1 MAVAEITKEQREQL
15 KLYFEETK
23 PLGKLLATQ
32 RSRRVA
38 RGYSIE
44 SGEEETRG
52 ATGRTVVQERGPL
65 AFKSVHPV
73 MPLTE
78 VEEALLAWSACGP
91 NGMVNWD
98 IAVNGGFHE
107 LTIVSGRTVP
117 TPGNSWASDL
127 LVVNDSGSYVYN
139 PGQEREKMVEIEGEE
154 DYDKVLGWYREG
166 MHRVLDGRPDI
177 DWATRAPG
185 APNATLFGP
194 YQFNL
199 NRDGTTWFIPVTD
212 VGFLYFSF
220 LLNFFDFWHLYFVDD
235 QTGEPAGVGQWVREG
250 QLEFP
255 VTIATYDWFM
265 FQVETYP
272 AGAMVQNMR
281 LAAESMGLGNW
292 VFCGYFDD
300 VLMGAY
306 PNVARGLQFHCEPI
320 NEKAPLA
327 TGALKI
333 FGKEGI
339 KEAQYV
345 PSPRFPDGESIIKFH
360 LDEKYS
366 KGHVMSPGDDNWM
379 LTHGGPFN
387 AQTVRAILEHPRSK
401 VSDYAI
407 EASIAFIDYCV
418 DRYGSCPPY
427 INPMQCNFGTVVH
440 HVDEAFYEKYY
451 SGANIT
457 PQIRDHMQRWH

>member
-1 MAVAEITKEQREQL
+1 MAVAEITKEQHEQL
-15 KLYFEETK
+15 KLFFEETR
-23 PLGKLLATQ
+23 PLGQLLATT

-38 RGYSIE
+38 RGYAIE
-44 SGEEETRG
+44 SGIEEPRG
-52 ATGRTVVQERGPL
+52 ATGRNVVQERGPL
-65 AFKSVHPV
+65 AFKSEHPV
-73 MPLTE
+73 LPLTE
-78 VEEALLAWSACGP
+78 LEEAVICWAACGP

-107 LTIVSGRTVP
+107 LTIIAGRTCP
-117 TPGNSWASDL
+117 TPGNSHSTDL
-127 LVVNDSGSYVYN
+127 LVINDSGSYVYN
-139 PGQEREKMVEIEGEE
+139 PGEERERAVEIQGEE
-154 DYDKVLGWYREG
+154 DYGKVLRWYREG
-166 MHRVLDGRPDI
+166 LHRVLDGRPDI

-185 APNATLFGP
+185 APNATMFGP

-199 NRDGTTWFIPVTD
+199 NRDGQTWFIPITD
-212 VGFLYFSF
+212 IGFLYFSF

-255 VTIATYDWFM
+255 VTISTYDQFM
-265 FQVETYP
+265 FQVEMYP
-272 AGAMVQNMR
+272 AGGTVQNMR
-281 LAAESMGLGNW
+281 LAAEAMGLGNW

-306 PNVARGLQFHCEPI
+306 PDVARGLQFRCEPP

-360 LDEKYS
+360 LEEKYG
-366 KGHVMSPGDDNWM
+366 KGHTMSPGDDNWI
-379 LTHGGPFN
+379 LTHGGPFK
-387 AQTVRAILEHPRSK
+387 ADTFRSILEHPRSK

-418 DRYGSCPPY
+418 DRYGQCPPY
-427 INPMQCNFGTVVH
+427 INPLQCNFGGVVH

-451 SGANIT
+451 DGSQIT
-457 PQIRDHMQRWH
+457 PPIRDHMQRWH